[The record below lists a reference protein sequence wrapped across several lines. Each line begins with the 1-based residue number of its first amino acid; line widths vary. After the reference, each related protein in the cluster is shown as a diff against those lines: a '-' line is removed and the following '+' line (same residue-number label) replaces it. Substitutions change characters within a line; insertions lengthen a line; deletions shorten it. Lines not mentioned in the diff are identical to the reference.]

1 MGCGTYDSLKFMS
14 KELITKRSVVLDLT
28 HASISLSCVS
38 LDSSDSMLIAQITVL
53 MLADSNAAD
62 VESTS
67 W

>member
-1 MGCGTYDSLKFMS
+1 MS